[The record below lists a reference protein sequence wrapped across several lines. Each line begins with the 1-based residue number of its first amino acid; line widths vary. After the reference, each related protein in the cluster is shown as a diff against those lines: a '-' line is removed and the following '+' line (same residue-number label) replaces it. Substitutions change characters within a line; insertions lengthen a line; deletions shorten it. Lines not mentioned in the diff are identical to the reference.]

1 MFSVFV
7 DVDGHNRGPTS
18 RSVVGNKIQTNS
30 NFKAHMRHYSCFLDF
45 IRRRC
50 HIGSLFEFSNS
61 HLVCYH
67 RYIDML
73 NDLNRFVHKDISHY
87 ETSSG
92 SSTRLCSTT
101 AGVVRLVL
109 IRRNLKGKRK
119 EDRMKQIRFF
129 RIFGV
134 YLFKLINTK

>member
-30 NFKAHMRHYSCFLDF
+30 NLKAHMRHYSCFLDF

-50 HIGSLFEFSNS
+50 YIGSLFEFSNS

-87 ETSSG
+87 
-92 SSTRLCSTT
+92 
-101 AGVVRLVL
+101 
-109 IRRNLKGKRK
+109 
-119 EDRMKQIRFF
+119 
-129 RIFGV
+129 
-134 YLFKLINTK
+134 